1 MPLAELI
8 SSALPGVRA
17 FENESCCQLRH
28 SRRLVSK
35 CAAGAPPPLAA
46 AARETWQGAG
56 SSCRASPPGRR
67 PVPYAP
73 GAGARRRFAVSHQQ
87 HAARRVPQSGAC
99 DARDACD
106 ARGVR
111 TGWVGGEGGCGAG
124 TGSHLRHLHKLLEQT
139 LRDGGEVVAHQAVVA
154 PTRVRSSLPERGA
167 RCRDAG
173 HLRSPPVHAHDRLH
187 FPADALAGSFCRVR
201 VPFEF
206 LKRKKPRG
214 VWAQRTAAVRKPRQQ
229 RPDRRRGAARRRL
242 ATPRARHQRH
252 TRVPLPCQAH
262 HPAVNARGACP
273 PRRWPLTRRPPSR
286 WTTQTTHPSASAW
299 RARRGRHAWRRLSS
313 WPRFGAA
320 RAARVGTH
328 RRCGRCAEDAV

>member
-28 SRRLVSK
+28 SRRLVSE

-106 ARGVR
+106 ARGAR

-124 TGSHLRHLHKLLEQT
+124 HLRHLHKLLEQT

-206 LKRKKPRG
+206 LKRKKPLSVGAADGCR
-214 VWAQRTAAVRKPRQQ
+214 AKAKTAAPG
-229 RPDRRRGAARRRL
+229 PAARS
-242 ATPRARHQRH
+242 RAASSGD
-252 TRVPLPCQAH
+252 T
-262 HPAVNARGACP
+262 ACP
-273 PRRWPLTRRPPSR
+273 APAAHARAVAL
-286 WTTQTTHPSASAW
+286 PSAP
-299 RARRGRHAWRRLSS
+299 
-313 WPRFGAA
+313 PRCK
-320 RAARVGTH
+320 R
-328 RRCGRCAEDAV
+328 